1 MLFLE
6 RGETWLEE
14 EEGGWGKWEDVSVCV
29 CVYGTDG

>member
-14 EEGGWGKWEDVSVCV
+14 EEEGGDGESGKMCLCV
-29 CVYGTDG
+29 CGTDG